1 MNNTEPEN
9 DQVPTWFT
17 ATATPVNP
25 QPKPKDPTKKKK
37 LLLIFGALA
46 AVLLIAGG
54 VTLYIMSAHNA
65 KVSAIQN
72 LQKDYVDFYSSFS
85 SIDDITEPDGV
96 DPADI
101 VSRWKTY
108 KDSLAKLENS
118 QLFSDKS
125 GVLATIKSANVKYEP
140 FITTVMSYIAIY
152 MTACTFNE
160 DAGAA
165 AISDGC
171 FTTLQQIEKT
181 ADPVSTPIAKQLLGV
196 LSTAQSAKVISQD
209 DITTARDLEGKL
221 YGIPGN
227 FASSTYPQIV
237 KLGESAGVNFD

>member
-9 DQVPTWFT
+9 NQVPAWFT
-17 ATATPVNP
+17 SAATPISP
-25 QPKPKDPTKKKK
+25 QPKPKDSAKKKR
-37 LLLIFGALA
+37 LLLIFGTVA
-46 AVLLIAGG
+46 AILLIAGG
-54 VTLYIMSAHNA
+54 VALYVMSVHNA
-65 KVSAIQN
+65 KAGAIQN
-72 LQKDYVDFYSSFS
+72 FRKDYLNFYSSFS

-96 DPADI
+96 DPADV

-108 KDSLAKLENS
+108 KDSLVSLENS
-118 QLFSDKS
+118 QLFSDNKD
-125 GVLATIKSANVKYEP
+125 VLAAIKSANAKYEP
-140 FITTVMSYIAIY
+140 FITTVMSYVAIY

-160 DAGAA
+160 EAGAA
-165 AISDGC
+165 TISDGC

-181 ADPVSTPIAKQLLGV
+181 ADPISTPIAKELIGV
-196 LSTAQSAKVISQD
+196 LSTAQTAKVMSQD

-237 KLGESAGVNFD
+237 KLGESAGIKFD